1 MFVVERGIPFTANF
15 HLCDFR
21 FGFEGATGHGK
32 PFQLRVKFGSSV
44 SPTVRFQ
51 LQMPSVLLPPDFRGC
66 APTAGFTCVDY
77 RHVTGRVYTTPPEA
91 LAHRA
96 AHGIKGFTHNTEAAR
111 AYKDALQADGEGVCL
126 DPTETPVRR
135 TRIAPRIAVQA
146 LEVFAASTREAGK
159 LTVAT
164 PVGVALYV
172 LWEFEDQVT
181 SMRLEFRSV

>member
-1 MFVVERGIPFTANF
+1 MFVVERGISFTANF

-21 FGFEGATGHGK
+21 FGFEGATDHGK

-111 AYKDALQADGEGVCL
+111 AYKDALKADGEGVCL
-126 DPTETPVRR
+126 DSTGTPLRR
-135 TRIAPRIAVQA
+135 TRIAPRMAVQA

-164 PVGVALYV
+164 HVGVALYV